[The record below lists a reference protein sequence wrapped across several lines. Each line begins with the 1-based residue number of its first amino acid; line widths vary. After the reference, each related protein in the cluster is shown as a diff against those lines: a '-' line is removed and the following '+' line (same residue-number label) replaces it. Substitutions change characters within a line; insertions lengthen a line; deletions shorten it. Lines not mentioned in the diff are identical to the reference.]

1 VKIWKMDVE
10 NEVKIVQEVIR
21 GKTLKQVRDEGIY
34 SQVQEQGQERT
45 WLEKFTPLEKKN
57 KDVYD
62 EVFVGHLPVSFQ
74 ILLHFFRK
82 YFSKKLFKA
91 KKIKKFQFFSKK
103 HQNFSKKNKFYSK
116 NLRISKK
123 QFKIKKNNCFKKKVK
138 IFQKKIKNFRKKIW
152 LFFNFFVERF

>member
-1 VKIWKMDVE
+1 MKIWKMDVE

-82 YFSKKLFKA
+82 YFSTKLFKA

-103 HQNFSKKNKFYSK
+103 TSKF
-116 NLRISKK
+116 
-123 QFKIKKNNCFKKKVK
+123 FKKK
-138 IFQKKIKNFRKKIW
+138 
-152 LFFNFFVERF
+152 